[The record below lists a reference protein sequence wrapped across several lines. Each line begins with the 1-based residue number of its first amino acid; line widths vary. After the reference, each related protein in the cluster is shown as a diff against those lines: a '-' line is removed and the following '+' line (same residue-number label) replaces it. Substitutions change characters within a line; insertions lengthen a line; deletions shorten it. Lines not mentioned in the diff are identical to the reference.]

1 MQCQIHQPMKHLMH
15 LIVLTIACAH
25 CSYTQNQFLSFD
37 FTCSRNQAE
46 YSIVSID
53 RRSNIELLGY
63 LPVKGY
69 TGLAEVKFKGSL
81 ADSIGNFFSKQS
93 TTGRKSGVLILE
105 NFFPNGGSNP
115 TKLMLSMRF

>member
-1 MQCQIHQPMKHLMH
+1 VSNPPANEAPNASHCPHISL
-15 LIVLTIACAH
+15 CALFIWAK
-25 CSYTQNQFLSFD
+25 SISKFD